1 MPAIS
6 RRHPPFFKQAP
17 QALEVTARDHFYMAQ
32 ISRCRSLPFEKV
44 WRIMVSRN
52 AVEKVTLRAYSE
64 AMEAVSAWQDEFF
77 AGDHLPEGKRV
88 ERIVMANIL
97 HLQSCTISRGSDTMR
112 ESISEKDTRDD
123 GLSLAAQEGEKSES
137 EGSRVIRILLADDH
151 ALVREGTRRL
161 IEAESD
167 LKVVAEASSGEEAI
181 AAVKQSRP
189 DIAIMDI
196 AMPGMSGIEA
206 TRAIKADSA
215 ETAVLVLSAYDDEP
229 YLVALLEAGAAGFL
243 LKNVNGHELVEAIRA
258 VARGEA
264 VLQPA
269 LNEKV
274 MRRFSSH
281 SALSQRPADLL
292 SEREF
297 DVLRLAARGLP
308 NKEIARRMNLSI
320 RTVHSHL
327 ANIFM
332 KMRVGSR
339 TEAVLLA
346 LRQGMISLQD
356 TYDDR

>member
-1 MPAIS
+1 MIEFVNLFLRFS
-6 RRHPPFFKQAP
+6 LCLWVVLL
-17 QALEVTARDHFYMAQ
+17 ALSQMVLHN
-32 ISRCRSLPFEKV
+32 
-44 WRIMVSRN
+44 VSRN
-52 AVEKVTLRAYSE
+52 AVAKVALDTYSKILLRIFKGRE
-64 AMEAVSAWQDEFF
+64 
-77 AGDHLPEGKRV
+77 GD
-88 ERIVMANIL
+88 N
-97 HLQSCTISRGSDTMR
+97 MR
-112 ESISEKDTRDD
+112 ESISEQRNLEEDA
-123 GLSLAAQEGEKSES
+123 LNLAGQREEKNDQEGN
-137 EGSRVIRILLADDH
+137 RVVRILLADDH

-161 IEAESD
+161 LEAEND
-167 LKVVAEASSGEEAI
+167 LEVVAEAANGEEAI
-181 AAVKQSRP
+181 EAARRLRP

-196 AMPGMSGIEA
+196 AMPGVGGIEA
-206 TRAIKADSA
+206 TRAIKADCP
-215 ETAVLVLSAYDDEP
+215 ETAILVLSAYDDEP

-258 VARGEA
+258 VSRGES

-274 MRRFSSH
+274 MRRFLTRP
-281 SALSQRPADLL
+281 APAQRPADLL

-327 ANIFM
+327 ANIFT
-332 KMRVGSR
+332 KMHVGSR

-356 TYDDR
+356 TYDN